1 VCSDLDNIVYGAS
14 SPLFIGALL
23 LLGVRQ
29 ILHPFPARLYKS
41 VQRVALMTFKLC
53 YLPLRNSDISFKT
66 RRESRHCE
74 HGFRSKELL
83 KSPGSVGTV
92 KVFIADGSQ
101 LSCQL
106 IAAAVRRGRYRTR
119 VVGFATDATGIR
131 EGLAK
136 KEADV
141 AVIGARLEGEDLA
154 GFQVTREILASR
166 TKPNVIIILD
176 SNKPKMVVEAF
187 RAGASGIFSR
197 DQSSE
202 LLCKCIHA
210 VHRGQVWASSKELH
224 FLIEALGTALPAK
237 SICTRGSG
245 LLTTREEGVVHLVA
259 EGLTNRDI
267 SHQLN
272 LSEHTVRNYLFRIFN
287 KVGTSN
293 RLELALYAIDRRGSH
308 DQQISPA
315 AMDESVMAGQA

>member
-1 VCSDLDNIVYGAS
+1 LTKADQQVFGSAIKLRWGDDLRSFDK
-14 SPLFIGALL
+14 LE
-23 LLGVRQ
+23 LGGNFG
-29 ILHPFPARLYKS
+29 IAG
-41 VQRVALMTFKLC
+41 
-53 YLPLRNSDISFKT
+53 IT
-66 RRESRHCE
+66 RRSRKL
-74 HGFRSKELL
+74 SK
-83 KSPGSVGTV
+83 SAGHVGTV

-119 VVGFATDATGIR
+119 VVGFATDAVGIR
-131 EGLAK
+131 EGL
-136 KEADV
+136 KESGADV
-141 AVIGARLEGEDLA
+141 AVIGARLEEDALA
-154 GFQVTREILASR
+154 GFHVTREILASIS
-166 TKPNVIIILD
+166 KPNVIIILD
-176 SNKPKMVVEAF
+176 SNKPTMVVEAF

-210 VHRGQVWASSKELH
+210 VHKGQVWASSKELR
-224 FLIEALGTALPAK
+224 FLIEALGPAPPSK
-237 SICTRGSG
+237 SMYLRGTG
-245 LLTTREEGVVHLVA
+245 LLTKREEGVVDLVA

-293 RLELALYAIDRRGSH
+293 RLELALYAIDRRDGDH
-308 DQQISPA
+308 QPPA
-315 AMDESVMAGQA
+315 LASMNEPLLNASQSMSARRS